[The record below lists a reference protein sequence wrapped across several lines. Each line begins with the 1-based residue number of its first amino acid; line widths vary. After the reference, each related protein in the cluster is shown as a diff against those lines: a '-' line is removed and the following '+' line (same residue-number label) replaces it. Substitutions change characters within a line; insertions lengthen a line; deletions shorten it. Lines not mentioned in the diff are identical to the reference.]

1 MNPSLSDSMR
11 DRRAEPPRPDRE
23 RDPRPAVPCEEEG
36 RTAIVRIEPQK
47 GSLSRFSVFT
57 REGFLMGVSTDCMVA
72 FGIHAGMQAT
82 PDQILQ
88 WKAHEQRSRLMER
101 ALSLLARRDHAEK
114 ELTDK
119 LSRPSRRPGK
129 RQVPGHDDPPDPG
142 MVRAVILELR
152 ERNLIC
158 DKRFATRF
166 IQEASERRGWG
177 EVKIRAALQAK
188 GVEPSIGARLVQ
200 AYAERNA
207 DGVLEQACR
216 SLEQKKWYFS
226 RFQDQKDRRERMG
239 RFLQRKGFKAETVR
253 TALRRCTN
261 QADV

>member
-1 MNPSLSDSMR
+1 
-11 DRRAEPPRPDRE
+11 
-23 RDPRPAVPCEEEG
+23 
-36 RTAIVRIEPQK
+36 
-47 GSLSRFSVFT
+47 
-57 REGFLMGVSTDCMVA
+57 MGVSADCLVA
-72 FGIHAGMQAT
+72 FGIHVGMRAA
-82 PDQILQ
+82 PEQIRQ
-88 WKAHEQRSRLMER
+88 WKVREQRSRLLEK
-101 ALSLLARRDHAEK
+101 AQSLLARRDHSEK
-114 ELTDK
+114 ELIDK
-119 LSRPSRRPGK
+119 LSRPSRRPSK
-129 RQVPGHDDPPDPG
+129 RRGSGQDDPPDPG
-142 MVRAVILELR
+142 MVQVVIQELR